1 MIELQSVMNKMIK
14 VIGVGIVNGAS
25 QGKQFI
31 GWLPFEQVKV
41 LKEV

>member
-1 MIELQSVMNKMIK
+1 MNKMIK
-14 VIGVGIVNGAS
+14 VVGVGIISGEA

-31 GWLPFEQVKV
+31 GWLPFEQIKV